1 MKNGDFSNG
10 ETDWIKAVTSP
21 GAATITF
28 AQNKAVVNITNVG
41 DQDWSVQLKQEGI
54 KLEKGC
60 TYRMKFK
67 AKSTKARTI
76 KCDLMN
82 ASYDW
87 YGGADLPLRE
97 DTEEAIEFEF
107 TVDKDTDSN
116 IGLSIS
122 MGIIENVA
130 TPASEIT
137 LSDFELVKLA

>member
-1 MKNGDFSNG
+1 M
-10 ETDWIKAVTSP
+10 
-21 GAATITF
+21 
-28 AQNKAVVNITNVG
+28 
-41 DQDWSVQLKQEGI
+41 WSDECLICMV
-54 KLEKGC
+54 
-60 TYRMKFK
+60 R
-67 AKSTKARTI
+67 
-76 KCDLMN
+76 
-82 ASYDW
+82 
-87 YGGADLPLRE
+87 RE